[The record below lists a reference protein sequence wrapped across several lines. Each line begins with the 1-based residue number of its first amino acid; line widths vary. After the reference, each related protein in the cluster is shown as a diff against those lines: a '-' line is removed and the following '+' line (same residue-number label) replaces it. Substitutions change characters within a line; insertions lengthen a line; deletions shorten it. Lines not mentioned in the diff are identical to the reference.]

1 MNTEEIKNYCLGK
14 WKAYEDSP
22 FGDVPICYRLN
33 KKIFAQIYPN
43 PHDYTHPGIP
53 QYMPSRAGGLRPT
66 RDKITLKCTPDFGQF
81 YRQIYPGVVVRG
93 YYCPPA
99 QQPYWNTI
107 YLKDFPEDE
116 LLKMIDHAYDT
127 VLHSFSKKGQKEILT
142 VEELEIRDIRPE
154 EYSLLEDFLYD
165 AIYIPEGMEAPSREV
180 IRQPEL
186 AVYIEDFGQPNDWCL
201 VAESGGFLLGT
212 VWCRV
217 LSGEKRGY
225 GNVSEDTPELA
236 ISVKKEFR
244 HQGIGKQ
251 LMREM
256 LDLLRKKGY
265 SDVSLSVS
273 RENFAFEMYKSLGF
287 QIVKEKETEALMLL
301 ELG

>member
-1 MNTEEIKNYCLGK
+1 MDIEKIKNYCLGK

-43 PHDYTHPGIP
+43 SHDY
-53 QYMPSRAGGLRPT
+53 
-66 RDKITLKCTPDFGQF
+66 KITLKCTSDFGQF
-81 YRQIYPGVVVRG
+81 YRQIFPGVVVRG
-93 YYCPPA
+93 YHCPTA

-107 YLKDFPEDE
+107 YLNDFPEDE
-116 LLKMIDHAYDT
+116 LLNMIDHAYDT
-127 VLHSFSKKGQKEILT
+127 VLHSFSKKIQKEIIT
-142 VEELEIRDIRPE
+142 VEKLKIRDIWPE
-154 EYSLLEDFLYD
+154 EYLLLEDFLYD
-165 AIYIPEGMEAPSREV
+165 AIYKPEGMEQPSREI

-186 AVYIEDFGQPNDWCL
+186 AVYIENFGQPDDLCL
-201 VAESGGFLLGT
+201 VAVSEGVLLGA

-217 LSGEKRGY
+217 LSGKKRGY
-225 GNVSEDTPELA
+225 GSVGEHTPELA
-236 ISVKKEFR
+236 ISVREEFR

-256 LDLLRKKGY
+256 LSLLKTKGY
-265 SDVSLSVS
+265 GDVSLSVN
-273 RENFAFEMYKSLGF
+273 RENIAFEIYKNLGF
-287 QIVKEKETEALMLL
+287 QIVKEQETEVLMLL

>member
-43 PHDYTHPGIP
+43 PYDY
-53 QYMPSRAGGLRPT
+53 
-66 RDKITLKCTPDFGQF
+66 KITLKCTPDFGQF

-93 YYCPPA
+93 YHCPPVH
-99 QQPYWNTI
+99 QPYWNTI
-107 YLKDFPEDE
+107 YLDDFPEDE
-116 LLKMIDHAYDT
+116 LLNMIDHAYDT
-127 VLHSFSKKGQKEILT
+127 VLHSFSKKVQKEILT
-142 VEELEIRDIRPE
+142 VEELVIRDIRSE
-154 EYSLLEDFLYD
+154 EYLLLEDFLYD
-165 AIYIPEGMEAPSREV
+165 AIYIPEGMETPSREV

-186 AVYIEDFGQPNDWCL
+186 AVYIEDFGQPDDWCL
-201 VAESGGFLLGT
+201 VAESAGFLLGAI
-212 VWCRV
+212 WCRV

-225 GNVSEDTPELA
+225 GNINEDTPELA

-265 SDVSLSVS
+265 GGVSLSVS

-287 QIVKEKETEALMLL
+287 QTLKEQGAEVLMLL

>member
-22 FGDVPICYRLN
+22 FGDIPICYRLN

-43 PHDYTHPGIP
+43 PHDY
-53 QYMPSRAGGLRPT
+53 
-66 RDKITLKCTPDFGQF
+66 KITLKCMPDFGQF

-93 YYCPPA
+93 YHCPPV

-107 YLKDFPEDE
+107 YLDDFPEDE
-116 LLKMIDHAYDT
+116 LLNMIDHAYDM
-127 VLHSFSKKGQKEILT
+127 VLHSFSRKVQKEILT
-142 VEELEIRDIRPE
+142 VQELAIRDIHWE

-165 AIYIPEGMEAPSREV
+165 AIYIPEGMETPSREV
-180 IRQPEL
+180 IRHPEL
-186 AVYIEDFGQPNDWCL
+186 AVYIEDFGQPDDWCL
-201 VAESGGFLLGT
+201 VAESGGFFLGA

-217 LSGEKRGY
+217 LSGKKRGY
-225 GNVSEDTPELA
+225 GNISEYTPELA

-256 LDLLRKKGY
+256 LSLLRKKGY
-265 SDVSLSVS
+265 GDVSLSVN
-273 RENFAFEMYKSLGF
+273 RGNFAFEMYKSLGF
-287 QIVKEKETEALMLL
+287 QIVKEKETEVLMLL
-301 ELG
+301 ELE

>member
-43 PHDYTHPGIP
+43 SHDY
-53 QYMPSRAGGLRPT
+53 
-66 RDKITLKCTPDFGQF
+66 KITLKCAPDFGQF

-93 YYCPPA
+93 YHCPPV

-116 LLKMIDHAYDT
+116 LLNMIDHAYDT
-127 VLHSFSKKGQKEILT
+127 VLHSFSKKIQKEILT

-154 EYSLLEDFLYD
+154 EYSLLEYFLYD
-165 AIYIPEGMEAPSREV
+165 AIYIPEGTEAPPREV

-186 AVYIEDFGQPNDWCL
+186 SVYIENFGQPDDLCL
-201 VAESGGFLLGT
+201 VAESKGVLLGA
-212 VWCRV
+212 VWCRI

-225 GNVSEDTPELA
+225 GNVSEHTPELA

-265 SDVSLSVS
+265 GDVSLSVS

-287 QIVKEKETEALMLL
+287 QTVKEQEAEVLMLL
-301 ELG
+301 EVG